1 MEVRRQLVVAPAHQ
15 HIADIAGDHLLPR
28 LNAGPLLAFAVFTGT
43 NLQAALA
50 GALEPEEMAHLAWVA
65 EQPENLAN
73 SRRALADYIALI
85 REEGL
90 RRSGTDEE
98 ALLRAAQKR
107 YQETKAYMERIGN
120 LIENPGL
127 YPNMTGYENLKC
139 KCIAMGIYKKGYIE
153 EILKQ
158 VGLENDRKKKVKNY
172 SLGMKQRLGIGMA
185 LVGEP
190 DLLILDEPINGLD
203 PQGIAEIRDTLKRL
217 NQKKG
222 ITILISSH
230 ILEELY
236 KVADTFGIINQGEL
250 ILELSKE
257 ELEKRCSDYIEI
269 QTEDVQK
276 TCTVLETLGI
286 HEYKVTENH
295 VIHIYEELEKAAWL
309 NTELVK
315 QGCVLDGFR
324 VAREKLENY
333 FLELTGGA
341 KNV

>member
-1 MEVRRQLVVAPAHQ
+1 
-15 HIADIAGDHLLPR
+15 
-28 LNAGPLLAFAVFTGT
+28 
-43 NLQAALA
+43 
-50 GALEPEEMAHLAWVA
+50 
-65 EQPENLAN
+65 
-73 SRRALADYIALI
+73 
-85 REEGL
+85 
-90 RRSGTDEE
+90 
-98 ALLRAAQKR
+98 
-107 YQETKAYMERIGN
+107 
-120 LIENPGL
+120 
-127 YPNMTGYENLKC
+127 
-139 KCIAMGIYKKGYIE
+139 
-153 EILKQ
+153 
-158 VGLENDRKKKVKNY
+158 
-172 SLGMKQRLGIGMA
+172 MA

-217 NQKKG
+217 NQKKE

-295 VIHIYEELEKAAWL
+295 VIHIYEALEKAAWL

-315 QGCVLDGFR
+315 QDCVLDGFR

>member
-1 MEVRRQLVVAPAHQ
+1 
-15 HIADIAGDHLLPR
+15 
-28 LNAGPLLAFAVFTGT
+28 
-43 NLQAALA
+43 
-50 GALEPEEMAHLAWVA
+50 
-65 EQPENLAN
+65 
-73 SRRALADYIALI
+73 
-85 REEGL
+85 
-90 RRSGTDEE
+90 
-98 ALLRAAQKR
+98 
-107 YQETKAYMERIGN
+107 
-120 LIENPGL
+120 
-127 YPNMTGYENLKC
+127 MTGYENLKC

-269 QTEDVQK
+269 QTEDAQK
-276 TCTVLETLGI
+276 VCTVLETLGI

-295 VIHIYEELEKAAWL
+295 VIHIYEALEKAAWL

-324 VAREKLENY
+324 VALEKLENY

>member
-1 MEVRRQLVVAPAHQ
+1 MEYAVETNCLTKKFHHHVAVSQINMHVKRGE
-15 HIADIAGDHLLPR
+15 IYGFIGRNGAGKTTCMKMLCGLSTQTDGEIR
-28 LNAGPLLAFAVFTGT
+28 LFGK
-43 NLQAALA
+43 Q
-50 GALEPEEMAHLAWVA
+50 GA
-65 EQPENLAN
+65 
-73 SRRALADYIALI
+73 
-85 REEGL
+85 
-90 RRSGTDEE
+90 
-98 ALLRAAQKR
+98 
-107 YQETKAYMERIGN
+107 ETKAYMERIGN

-236 KVADTFGIINQGEL
+236 KIADTFGIINQGEL

-269 QTEDVQK
+269 QTEDAQK
-276 TCTVLETLGI
+276 ACTVLEILGI

-295 VIHIYEELEKAAWL
+295 VIHIYEALEKAAWL